1 MNMLSVMPAEAGI
14 QISLILLMSI
24 FWTPASAGVTMTF
37 HTAPDQVRGDSMPE
51 SSGSFV
57 DTGYRI
63 KPVPDSDPVSGTGP
77 AGVT

>member
-37 HTAPDQVRGDSMPE
+37 HTVSFAGMTFVAPSLVIY
-51 SSGSFV
+51 V
-57 DTGYRI
+57 N
-63 KPVPDSDPVSGTGP
+63 V
-77 AGVT
+77 